1 MGVAATGRAN
11 QARLVKCFD
20 STLGGFL
27 AIDSVVEREIKLNGG
42 EVTILKTLG
51 FSGTPMNGKMLEERA
66 GMETAEFIDTLTG
79 LIDQGYVDSSKVNV
93 TDMDDVE
100 RASFRVNSSYSRDLR
115 DALHPNR
122 RREDRGRRQRRR

>member
-1 MGVAATGRAN
+1 
-11 QARLVKCFD
+11 
-20 STLGGFL
+20 
-27 AIDSVVEREIKLNGG
+27 VEREIRLNGG

-51 FSGTPMNGKMLEERA
+51 LSGTPMNGKMLEERA
-66 GMETAEFIDTLTG
+66 GMEKTEFLETLTG
-79 LIDQGYVDSSKVNV
+79 LIDQGYVDSSKVNI

-122 RREDRGRRQRRR
+122 KREERGRRQRRR